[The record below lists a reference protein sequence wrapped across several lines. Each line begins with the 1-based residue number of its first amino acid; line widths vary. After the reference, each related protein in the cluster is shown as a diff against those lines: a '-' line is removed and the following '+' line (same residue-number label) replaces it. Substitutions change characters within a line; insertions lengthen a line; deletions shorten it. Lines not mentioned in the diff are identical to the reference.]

1 MKKIIIEILQNSKAE
16 YKFITT
22 NIPLLLVLL
31 GGNIGYGVLYN
42 YMYNP
47 NIVRDVP
54 IAVVDMADNKL
65 SRTFIKNIDATEQ
78 VAVKHVISDYAEAE
92 TMVKENKIVGFLYL
106 PRSFSH
112 LGLEYN
118 KSNIMTYGSTLSFL
132 DFLMIQEATTYTL
145 LDFNAMLRPIYV
157 SQLPDKDK
165 FAIAQLQPVEIIPNV
180 MFNTEEGYGTY
191 LLPPVL
197 IIIIFQTMM
206 ICISNSCGNERENK
220 KLHISNLKHN
230 FK

>member
-92 TMVKENKIVGFLYL
+92 TMVKENKIIVSPIPDEEIASVVFMAAA
-106 PRSFSH
+106 
-112 LGLEYN
+112 
-118 KSNIMTYGSTLSFL
+118 SNALS
-132 DFLMIQEATTYTL
+132 
-145 LDFNAMLRPIYV
+145 
-157 SQLPDKDK
+157 SQNQK
-165 FAIAQLQPVEIIPNV
+165 
-180 MFNTEEGYGTY
+180 
-191 LLPPVL
+191 
-197 IIIIFQTMM
+197 
-206 ICISNSCGNERENK
+206 
-220 KLHISNLKHN
+220 
-230 FK
+230 